1 MKTIDTLI
9 DDIHNIFHDPDHK
22 VDPQNL
28 QMFGENCKKA
38 LQESIEEATTA
49 RPATLRMSKIGT
61 PDRKLWYEMNGQSPS
76 STKQREIDPALL
88 TKFLYGHIL
97 EELVLFF
104 CREAGHDV
112 RGEQDECDVG
122 GVKGHR
128 DCVIDNVVVDVKS
141 ASKFAFEKFRTNKLF
156 RDDPF
161 GYIPQIS
168 GYVQADPTTEDFG
181 AFLAINKESGE
192 LTLLKVEPIDMVD
205 SAALVEHKK
214 DIIKQET
221 LPKHKCY
228 EPRPQNADPSK
239 DNGNRLLPWNCGYC
253 PFKEQCWSDANGG
266 AGLRKFQYANN
277 KIVEFTEV
285 VKKPLVEEIT

>member
-28 QMFGENCKKA
+28 EMFGENCKAA

-61 PDRKLWYEMNGQSPS
+61 PDRKLWYEMNNPPSPS
-76 STKQREIDPALL
+76 QQREIDPALL

-97 EELVLFF
+97 EELVLFLA
-104 CREAGHDV
+104 REAGHDV
-112 RGEQDECDVG
+112 KGEQDECDVG

-141 ASKFAFEKFRTNKLF
+141 ASKFAFEKFRTGKLF

-192 LTLLKVEPIDMVD
+192 LTLLKVDPIDMVD
-205 SAALVEHKK
+205 SEALVEHKK
-214 DIIKQET
+214 QIITDEDI
-221 LPKHKCY
+221 PKNKCY
-228 EPRPQNADPSK
+228 PTRPIGTS
-239 DNGNRLLPWNCGYC
+239 GNEAIHWNCGYC
-253 PFKEQCWSDANGG
+253 PFKDKCWADANGG
-266 AGLRKFQYANN
+266 QGIRRFKYAN
-277 KIVEFTEV
+277 KIEELV
-285 VKKPLVEEIT
+285 VIKKVPMVEELK